1 MPAADEPSADQR
13 SHPPLAGLDAAVRAF
28 RATLERLDRTAG
40 AIEPPAWEDPVPAP
54 PGGRYPL
61 PRPASHVLAEAAPGA
76 APSLAFDSELGERAA
91 LLAVAGQVWHR
102 HLGPLLTSGDLQKLG
117 GRSRQAVHELVSRR
131 RLLALPARGGN
142 LFPAFQVD
150 RRGRPRPG
158 MSEVLA
164 AFAGAA
170 ESPLTVASWF
180 RTPQPLLDERTPA
193 DWLVAGEDVSR
204 LVAAARRAA
213 AHLAG

>member
-1 MPAADEPSADQR
+1 MPSADEPSADQR
-13 SHPPLAGLDAAVRAF
+13 SHPPPAGLDAAVRAF
-28 RATLERLDRTAG
+28 RATLERLDRAAG
-40 AIEPPAWEDPVPAP
+40 AIEPPAWADPGPAAP
-54 PGGRYPL
+54 DGRYPL
-61 PRPASHVLAEAAPGA
+61 PQPPSHVLAEAAPGA
-76 APSLAFDSELGERAA
+76 ARSLAFDGELGERAA

-117 GRSRQAVHELVSRR
+117 GRSRQAVHDLVSRG
-131 RLLALPARGGN
+131 RLLALPALGGS

-158 MSEVLA
+158 MGEVLA
-164 AFAGAA
+164 VFEGAV

-180 RTPQPLLDERTPA
+180 RTPQPLLDDRTPA
-193 DWLVAGEDVSR
+193 DWLVAGEDTTR